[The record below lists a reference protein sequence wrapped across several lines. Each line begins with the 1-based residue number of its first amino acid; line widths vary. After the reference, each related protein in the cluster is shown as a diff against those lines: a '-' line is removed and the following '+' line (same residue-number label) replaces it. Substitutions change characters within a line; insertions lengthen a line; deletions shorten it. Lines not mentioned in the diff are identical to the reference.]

1 MNSLLLNPL
10 HRDNFVVRAGTL
22 DGKFYY
28 ISAQADMLCTGHAYL
43 RDRFARR
50 SLILDLLILAASTWL
65 MALAFVDPLLNISLT
80 PAGLEPR
87 LWGGLVAVVTF
98 FLSVLQ
104 LKVDWKRRSD
114 AHKRSLDIYAE
125 VKREADYLLASSGEL
140 DEPACRRVLE
150 RYDMAS
156 SVGVE
161 IPESEFLHQKQR
173 HKIKVRLSK
182 YLDRYPSA
190 WIPLTR
196 IRFWFRDNCAPRTSY
211 DRKS

>member
-1 MNSLLLNPL
+1 
-10 HRDNFVVRAGTL
+10 
-22 DGKFYY
+22 
-28 ISAQADMLCTGHAYL
+28 MLCTGHAYL

-65 MALAFVDPLLNISLT
+65 VALAFVDPLLNISLT

-104 LKVDWKRRSD
+104 LNVDWKMRSD

-125 VKREADYLLASSGEL
+125 VKREAGYLLASSGEL